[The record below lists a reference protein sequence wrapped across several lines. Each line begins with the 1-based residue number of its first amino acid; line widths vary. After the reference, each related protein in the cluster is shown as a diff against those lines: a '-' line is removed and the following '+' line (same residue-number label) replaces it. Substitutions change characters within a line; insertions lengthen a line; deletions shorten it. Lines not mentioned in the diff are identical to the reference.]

1 MFDHNGQPEG
11 ARRKVPAVQAPKTQY
26 ADSHGVSI
34 AYQVIG
40 DGPADLVVV
49 PGFVSNV
56 ETMWG
61 EPILVRLIRNLTRFA
76 RIILFDKR
84 GTGCSDPVA
93 GAPTME
99 ERMDDIRA
107 VMDAVDVHRA
117 VIDGISE
124 GGPLA
129 MVFAATYPERVQ
141 ALVLYGTFPKVDAP
155 GEPVVALDGVDRMRD
170 CLDHWGEGRTLDV
183 FAPDLAHDALQ
194 RRMWGVWERTG
205 ASPGMARALY
215 HSLRQWDVRPF
226 LSTISAPTLVV
237 HRTGDRIPVEG
248 GRYLAE
254 HIPGA
259 KLIELPGNNHVVF
272 EPEIIDEICG
282 AVEEFVLGT
291 RHSATP
297 ERVLSTVLFT
307 DIVGSTERAATVGD
321 RQWRA
326 LLEDHDDLVRR
337 QLEHHR
343 GREVKTLGDGF
354 LATFDG
360 PARAVQCARD
370 LAEQIASVGLAVRAG
385 IHTGECEVIGDDIG
399 GMAVHLAARVAALAG
414 PGEVL
419 VTGTVR
425 DLVIGSALQ
434 FEDRGRHTLKGVP
447 GEWSLYAATGEED
460 RAGLAP
466 LPTTTPALT
475 MTDRTMERMALRT
488 PRLARMGARL
498 SRKKATAGRRP

>member
-1 MFDHNGQPEG
+1 
-11 ARRKVPAVQAPKTQY
+11 VQSPKTQY
-26 ADSHGVSI
+26 ADSHGVAI
-34 AYQVIG
+34 AYQVVG
-40 DGPADLVVV
+40 DGPVDLVIV
-49 PGFVSNV
+49 PGLVSNV

-61 EPILVRLIRNLTRFA
+61 EPIVVRLIRNMTRFA
-76 RIILFDKR
+76 RIVLFDKR

-107 VMDAVDVHRA
+107 VMDAVGVHRA

-129 MVFAATYPERVQ
+129 MLFAATYPERVQ
-141 ALVLYGTFPKVDAP
+141 ALVLYGTFPKIDAP
-155 GEPVVALDGVDRMRD
+155 GEPMLPLDSIDPIRD
-170 CLDHWGEGRTLDV
+170 CLDHWGEGRSLEV

-215 HSLRQWDVRPF
+215 TALRQWDVRPF
-226 LSTISAPTLVV
+226 LSTISAPTLVI
-237 HRTGDRIPVEG
+237 HRTGDAVPVEA

-254 HIPGA
+254 HIAGA
-259 KLIELPGNNHVVF
+259 KLLELPGKNHVVF
-272 EPEIIDEICG
+272 EPEIIDQICG

-297 ERVLSTVLFT
+297 ERILSTVLFT
-307 DIVGSTERAATVGD
+307 DIVGSTERAATLGD
-321 RQWRA
+321 RQWRT

-337 QLEHHR
+337 QLERHR

-370 LAEQIASVGLAVRAG
+370 LAQEIASVGLAVRAG

-399 GMAVHLAARVAALAG
+399 GMAVHLAARVAALAR

-419 VTGTVR
+419 VTGTVH
-425 DLVIGSALQ
+425 DLVMGSALQ
-434 FEDRGRHTLKGVP
+434 FEARGRHALKGVP
-447 GEWSLYAATGEED
+447 GEWPLFAAVGEED
-460 RAGLAP
+460 RSGLPP
-466 LPTTTPALT
+466 LPTTTQAAT
-475 MTDRTMERMALRT
+475 ITDRAMERMAVRT
-488 PRLARMGARL
+488 PRLARLGAQL
-498 SRKKATAGRRP
+498 SRKRATARRRP

>member
-1 MFDHNGQPEG
+1 VDG
-11 ARRKVPAVQAPKTQY
+11 VQAPKTQY

-40 DGPADLVVV
+40 DGPVDLVVV
-49 PGFVSNV
+49 PGLVSNV

-61 EPILVRLIRNLTRFA
+61 EPIIVRLIRNLTRFA

-107 VMDAVDVHRA
+107 VMDAVGVQRA
-117 VIDGISE
+117 VIDGVSE

-129 MVFAATYPERVQ
+129 MLFAATYPERVQ
-141 ALVLYGTFPKVDAP
+141 ALVLYGTFPKIDAP
-155 GEPVVALDGVDRMRD
+155 GEPDLPLGKVNQIWA

-215 HSLRQWDVRPF
+215 TALRQWDVRPF

-237 HRTGDRIPVEG
+237 HRTSDAVPIEG

-254 HIPGA
+254 HIAGA
-259 KLIELPGNNHVVF
+259 QLLELPGNNHVVF
-272 EPEIIDEICG
+272 EPDIVDQTCG
-282 AVEEFVLGT
+282 AMEEFVLGT

-297 ERVLSTVLFT
+297 ERILSTVLFT
-307 DIVGSTERAATVGD
+307 DIVGSTERAAAVGD
-321 RQWRA
+321 RHWRD
-326 LLEDHDDLVRR
+326 LLEEHDDLVRR
-337 QLEHHR
+337 ELKRHR

-425 DLVIGSALQ
+425 DLVIGSPLQ
-434 FEDRGRHTLKGVP
+434 FEARGRHTLKGVP
-447 GEWSLYAATGEED
+447 GEWPLYAATGEED
-460 RAGLAP
+460 RSRLPA
-466 LPTTTPALT
+466 LPTSMPAAT
-475 MTDRTMERMALRT
+475 FTDRAMERMAVRT
-488 PRLARMGARL
+488 PRLARLGAQL
-498 SRKKATAGRRP
+498 SRKRATAGRRP